1 MLFRFNKLLLLLLF
15 SLIFTACS
23 TSVKEVEIPMLK
35 LRGKT
40 MGTTY
45 SVLYRDSLERDFSG
59 AIDSLLKAYNQ
70 EVSTYIKDS
79 KISELNQAKAEL
91 SLSKELSKHLFRNF
105 KLAKQVHQQTEGWFN
120 PAVMPLVNYW
130 GFGYS
135 EKKAVEQVDSALIDT
150 LVSLVN
156 FNDFQLQESEGNYI
170 FSKAKAKQQLDFSA
184 IAKGDGVDEIG
195 RFLEQQGLRDY
206 MVEIGGEVRA
216 RGFQQ
221 DSLGWLVG
229 INTPKAEASTT
240 AMQAKVAL
248 DNMSLATSGNYRNFH
263 EVNGVK
269 YAHTINPHTGY
280 PEQNRLLSVS
290 VFAKDCALADALAT
304 GCMAMGLD
312 KAWKTIENIEGV
324 EAYFIYSDEA
334 GALQVKMTPKVEDYL
349 R

>member
-1 MLFRFNKLLLLLLF
+1 MLQ
-15 SLIFTACS
+15 
-23 TSVKEVEIPMLK
+23 LK
-35 LRGKT
+35 GKT

-45 SVLYRDSLERDFSG
+45 SLLYRDSLERDFSF

-70 EVSTYIKDS
+70 EVSTYIPS
-79 KISELNQAKAEL
+79 SNISQFNQSEKGITLLRIDLREGHF
-91 SLSKELSKHLFRNF
+91 ERNF
-105 KLAKQVHQQTEGWFN
+105 KLAKDIYEQTDGWFN

-130 GFGYS
+130 GFGYT
-135 EKKAVEQVDSALIDT
+135 EKKAVEQADSSVVDSLLT
-150 LVSLVN
+150 LVD
-156 FNDFQLQESEGNYI
+156 FNSFGLKNQRAGAFIRKSNP
-170 FSKAKAKQQLDFSA
+170 KQQLDFSA

-195 RFLEQQGLRDY
+195 RFLEEQGLQHY

-216 RGFQQ
+216 RGYQQ

-229 INTPKAEASTT
+229 INTPKTEASTK

-248 DNMSLATSGNYRNFH
+248 NNMSLATSGNYRNFH

-269 YAHTINPHTGY
+269 YAHTINPKTGY

-290 VFAKDCALADALAT
+290 VFAKDCARADALAT
-304 GCMAMGLD
+304 GCMAMGLE
-312 KAWKTIENIEGV
+312 KALKTIEQLDGV

-334 GALQVKMTPKVEDYL
+334 GALQVKMTPKVQDYL